1 MARKYPTGSIVFFAV
16 VLISIVFPIA
26 SARAEDLCHRPDE
39 RLLVEHRCYGPN
51 SNGNEMHSPAH
62 PKNPNYVP
70 PGATAT
76 CRDGSYSFSQ
86 HHSGTCSSHHGVAK
100 WLR

>member
-16 VLISIVFPIA
+16 VLISIIFPIA
-26 SARAEDLCHRPDE
+26 SALAEDLCQRPDE
-39 RLLVEHRCYGPN
+39 RLLVEHNCYRN
-51 SNGNEMHSPAH
+51 SNGNEWHSPAH